1 MSKNIIFPGEGSLEP
16 KQAILASTGFLNVS
30 ELFFDTIQGE
40 GIYAGIP
47 AAFLRLAGCPVNCKW
62 CDSRA
67 LWTKAKRFAV
77 RELVEL
83 FKTEGITERLG
94 GNNYHLVVTGG
105 SPMLQ
110 QEQVVALLA
119 QLMQEI
125 GWFFVEIENEA
136 SIPIRP
142 NKNYSY
148 KSLVDFVSHWNLSP
162 KLSNSG
168 IARNVRYNL
177 EALDQF
183 RFLDR
188 NKVTFKFVVGDDPE
202 QDWDEIYTD
211 FILPNYATYDQ
222 IMLMPKGCSQ
232 AELTT
237 EVKER
242 TIELAVKE
250 GVRYGGRLHIDI
262 WDKKTGV

>member
-16 KQAILASTGFLNVS
+16 KRVVTTENFLNVS

-40 GIYAGIP
+40 GIYAGVP

-67 LWTKAKRFAV
+67 LWTKAKKFSI
-77 RELVEL
+77 RELVEI
-83 FKTEGITERLG
+83 FKTEGIVERLREKS
-94 GNNYHLVVTGG
+94 NYHLIITGG

-110 QEQVVALLA
+110 QDRVVEFLQ
-119 QLMQEI
+119 QLKEET
-125 GWFFVEIENEA
+125 GSFFVEIENEA
-136 SIPIRP
+136 SIQIKPDNNHR
-142 NKNYSY
+142 
-148 KSLVDFVSHWNLSP
+148 SLVDYVSHWNLSP

-168 IARNVRYNL
+168 IERKTRYN
-177 EALDQF
+177 EDALSQF
-183 RFLDR
+183 RLLPRDS
-188 NKVTFKFVVGDDPE
+188 VTFKFVVGDDPE
-202 QDWDEIYTD
+202 KDWNEIYTD
-211 FILPNYATYDQ
+211 FVLPRYATLSQ

-232 AELTT
+232 AELTA

-242 TIELAVKE
+242 TVELAVRE
-250 GVRYGGRLHIDI
+250 GVRYGGRIHIDI